1 MSSLGSIFG
10 GINPQQLLQNMLQ
23 QNPQYKQFM
32 DMAQK
37 ASGNDPQ
44 KAKELVIEK
53 LKAGNINMSEFNNF
67 KYMAK
72 QLGVDDE
79 TLEELNKYV
88 KQ

>member
-10 GINPQQLLQNMLQ
+10 GINPQQLIQNMLK
-23 QNPQYKQFM
+23 QNPQYQQFM
-32 DMAQK
+32 KMAQD

-53 LKAGNINMSEFNNF
+53 LKAGNINTSEFNNF

-72 QLGVDDE
+72 QLGVDDK
-79 TLEELNKYV
+79 TLDELSQYIKN
-88 KQ
+88 